1 MSLRSVLV
9 PLLSFLTLVHR
20 YYSNS
25 LRERLRIV
33 SMWQSQLWR
42 RAWSSPIMRGVQS
55 PSLALEGKVGLF
67 IIGYH
72 FYPAPWKDITS
83 PCDVI
88 MHSSDIAMFD
98 TMPWQQERCTQQ
110 NSVPLGIAQAS
121 RTKGSQRFGG
131 ILGLVPHFSD
141 STPHA
146 PFGAETHCSPCSSE
160 DLPPTWTHR
169 SNA

>member
-1 MSLRSVLV
+1 VAKPALEEGLV
-9 PLLSFLTLVHR
+9 ISH
-20 YYSNS
+20 Y
-25 LRERLRIV
+25 
-33 SMWQSQLWR
+33 
-42 RAWSSPIMRGVQS
+42 AWSTKSEFGTRRESGPFHYHYLSR
-55 PSLALEGKVGLF
+55 
-67 IIGYH
+67 YH

-98 TMPWQQERCTQQ
+98 TMPWQQERRTQQ